1 MSANKS
7 IDNNTIISVIKK
19 NSNIE
24 IESVKY
30 LGGGSFGRVYKCVDK
45 NSKPYAFKVF
55 LTSDIAEKEA
65 FALRALAQNNSI
77 KIPEVYFVTTDR
89 NNAPFDCMLFE
100 FIDGKDALLNPALL
114 FASKKKRQEF
124 ADIVI
129 DAQLSIHNIKSEKFG
144 PIDNPVYDNW
154 MDFYRPFAQNIYNDA
169 IEKNKEGKF
178 DKYVLDIMKEAWKEF
193 DNIFTD
199 EVTEACLIHGD
210 LNVMNIMIDKNL
222 KPIAFIDPLNSM
234 YADREYDLFQL
245 MNLTGDHFHLYDN
258 YKSKFKV
265 SEKCDL
271 KCAFYRLWNEAM
283 VYLNTG
289 TYTGFIMKSAI
300 KYMKKQLKTL

>member
-1 MSANKS
+1 MSL
-7 IDNNTIISVIKK
+7 NNSTIISVIK
-19 NSNIE
+19 NHSGID

-30 LGGGSFGRVYKCVDK
+30 LGGGSFGRVYKCTDK

-55 LTSDIAEKEA
+55 LTPDMAEKEA
-65 FALRALAQNNSI
+65 FALRTLAQSKSI

-89 NNAPFDCMLFE
+89 NKSPFDCMLFE
-100 FIDGKDALLNPALL
+100 FIDGKNGLSPALL

-129 DAQLSIHNIKSEKFG
+129 NAQLAIHNIKSDKYG
-144 PIDNPVYDNW
+144 PIESPIYDTW
-154 MDFYRPFAQNIYNDA
+154 LDFYRPFAEKIYKDA

-178 DKYVLDIMKEAWKEF
+178 DKFVLDIMHEAWKEF
-193 DNIFTD
+193 GNIFTD

-210 LNVMNIMIDKNL
+210 LNVMNVMIDKNL

-245 MNLTGDHFHLYDN
+245 MNLTGEHFGLYDN

-265 SEKCDL
+265 SEKCDQ

-289 TYTGFIMKSAI
+289 TYTGFIMRSAI